1 MADTKAS
8 FLWAIKQQESGGD
21 YSVVNSSSG
30 AIGAYQVMPS
40 NVASWTK
47 QALGYSLTPAQFRS
61 NPAAQD
67 AVANTILGG
76 YYDKYGARGAAA
88 MWYSGQPDASKTYGN
103 PPVYKY
109 VSDILAKMS
118 SSSPVTGTSPSEA
131 VPADL
136 SGSIGGMLAEGL
148 AGGIKSSGVAILKPV
163 LQWATWSMMCALGL
177 AAMTLGVYLM
187 VKNTAPVLAGA
198 AKLKKMD
205 AEKDKKNKA
214 EARQKETERKKQ
226 VRSANVAM
234 RAYQR
239 KAAAADKKRAA
250 AANKA
255 AQPKKTTR
263 AKKTTEAPENA

>member
-76 YYDKYGARGAAA
+76 YYDQYGARGAAA
-88 MWYSGQPDASKTYGN
+88 MWYSGQPDPSKTYGN

-109 VSDILAKMS
+109 VSDVLSKMTS
-118 SSSPVTGTSPSEA
+118 QSPVSDTAPSTA
-131 VPADL
+131 VPADVGTDL
-136 SGSIGGMLAEGL
+136 GGTLAEGL
-148 AGGIKSSGVAILKPV
+148 SGGLTSSGVAILKPV
-163 LQWATWSMMCALGL
+163 LQWTSWALLAALGL
-177 AAMTLGVYLM
+177 AAMTVGVYLL
-187 VKNTAPVLAGA
+187 VKNAAPVVAGVAKINAGA
-198 AKLKKMD
+198 
-205 AEKDKKNKA
+205 DKKNQA
-214 EARQKETERKKQ
+214 EYRQQRKS
-226 VRSANVAM
+226 VTAANTAM

-239 KAAAADKKRAA
+239 KAAAAEKKRTAG
-250 AANKA
+250 
-255 AQPKKTTR
+255 PKKPR
-263 AKKTTEAPENA
+263 AKKSEAVENA